1 MEGAWRFCLG
11 IQLPSEML
19 YSKHILVLIMHQG
32 FRAYDGSGGG
42 IESPEKKTFFYF
54 AVD

>member
-1 MEGAWRFCLG
+1 
-11 IQLPSEML
+11 
-19 YSKHILVLIMHQG
+19 MHQG

-54 AVD
+54 AVDWRLASQQVTGPALDNAKPSRTGL